1 MKTPS
6 LKDDLKT
13 LELGSEYFPRFT
25 RDTTDD
31 DVKNIMKKLKE
42 KVKEQ
47 RGLLVTKYQDKVGD
61 NEEKIK
67 EINEAAERIF
77 GL

>member
-6 LKDDLKT
+6 LKEDLKT

-31 DVKNIMKKLKE
+31 DVKNTMKRLKE

-47 RGLLVTKYQDKVGD
+47 RELLVTKGLS
-61 NEEKIK
+61 
-67 EINEAAERIF
+67 INNTGHAPSNDRACQVDQS
-77 GL
+77 